1 MGSVSLQPVRKIQ
14 IIEVNKKTIWLSK
27 HLNATSRT

>member
-1 MGSVSLQPVRKIQ
+1 MGSVSSRPATKIQ
-14 IIEVNKKTIWLSK
+14 IKEVNKKTIWLSK